1 MIKGEQ
7 TYAWGSRRRFNSLAD
22 YFKREFG
29 GRVQKVS
36 VNAGFTCPNRD
47 GTVGTGGCTFCDSTT
62 FVPAYCLPG
71 KCVREQI
78 ETGIRFH
85 ARRYR
90 RAESFLAYF
99 QSYTNTYSDTATLER
114 IWNEALSVP
123 GIRGIVVGTRPDC
136 VDDDVLYLMADM
148 ASRCYFVAE
157 FGIES
162 CNDQTLKDVNRGHD
176 FATAVRAIK
185 KTSALGIKTG
195 GHMIFGLPGETREE
209 MLASAPVLSEL
220 PLHSLKFHQL
230 QIVKN
235 TPIAE
240 LYSRDPGRFRLFEL
254 DEYLDFIAGF
264 VERLNPAI
272 IVERFAGELP
282 LRSIAGGIR
291 WGVRNDRI
299 AAMFEKKLEER
310 DSWQG
315 KYYRGAGSDA

>member
-1 MIKGEQ
+1 M
-7 TYAWGSRRRFNSLAD
+7 AD

-71 KCVREQI
+71 KGVREQI
-78 ETGIRFH
+78 EEGIRFH
-85 ARRYR
+85 AKRYR

-99 QSYTNTYSDTATLER
+99 QSYTNTYSDAATLER
-114 IWNEALSVP
+114 LWNEALSVP
-123 GIRGIVVGTRPDC
+123 GVRGIVVGTRPDC
-136 VDDDVLYLMADM
+136 VDDDILSLMAEM
-148 ASRCYFVAE
+148 ASLCYFVAE

-162 CNDQTLKDVNRGHD
+162 CNDQTLMDVNRGHD
-176 FATAVRAIK
+176 FATAVSAIG
-185 KTSALGIKTG
+185 KTAALGIKTG
-195 GHMIFGLPGETREE
+195 GHMIFGLPGESREE

-235 TPIAE
+235 TPMAE
-240 LYSRDPGRFRLFEL
+240 LYSRDPGRFSLFGL
-254 DEYLDFIAGF
+254 DEYLGFVADF

-299 AAMFEKKLEER
+299 AGMFEKRLEER

-315 KYYRGAGSDA
+315 KYYRGTGSDAI